1 MLDKKVLIAD
11 DSVIVISSV
20 KNMLIKIGF
29 NERNILSAK
38 SVRVAISIVKSHDID
53 VIISDYNFGAGL
65 NGKQFYEEIIHYDLI
80 KSKCAFI
87 VITGD
92 SSKKAVRMLTELK
105 PDDYILKP
113 FNAESLKNRIF
124 RSIKKK
130 DALHELFSL
139 QKKEMY
145 KEGLEHCDNLILFHP
160 EYRFII
166 EKFKGEFLTNLSLHD
181 KAKKVYQSVLE
192 KKDALWAK
200 IGYANSLANLGDIIE
215 ADKLLDKVLEI
226 DPYNI
231 DANISKGNLN
241 LLKHDIPLAIK
252 HYNFVNSLTF
262 GNSERELV
270 LVNLCLA
277 QRDYNEAIN
286 RYDNYLT
293 INKDTYRDNIFSK
306 LNKIRILLYA
316 CSNSK
321 EKKTSY
327 INLAKYIIQ
336 DILAHYKDDLSSEIQ
351 EEINLIIAHIALES
365 KEYGVTLKY
374 LKKILSS
381 NKLKHF
387 YPLYQLSWIFDLL
400 CCESEFSLTL
410 VNLTKALQHHNNDS
424 ILSSKI
430 AMVEQ
435 LIKDNNHKKNW
446 LESKLQN
453 INIKD
458 KNTSI
463 EELEDL
469 LTVKQ
474 RYPLIKSVN
483 FRIIKLLTKKW
494 PKQKGA
500 NEVINIIN
508 DCDIVVRTFFSD
520 SELISSRYQ
529 EYYTEAINHCD
540 EHR

>member
-11 DSVIVISSV
+11 DSIIVISSV

-38 SVRVAISIVKSHDID
+38 SVRVALSLVKSHSID
-53 VIISDYNFGAGL
+53 VVISDYNFGAGL

-80 KSKCAFI
+80 KSKCVFI

-113 FNAESLKNRIF
+113 FNAESLKHRLF

-130 DALHELFSL
+130 DALHELFAL

-145 KEGLEHCDNLILFHP
+145 EKGLDYCENLSQFHP
-160 EYRFII
+160 EYKFLI
-166 EKFKGEFLTNLSLHD
+166 EKFKGEFLTKLSLHD

-192 KKDALWAK
+192 TKDVLWAK
-200 IGYANSLANLGDIIE
+200 IGYANSLANLGDMIE
-215 ADKLLDKVLEI
+215 ADKLLDKVLEL

-241 LLKHDIPLAIK
+241 LLKSDIPLAIK
-252 HYNFVNSLTF
+252 HYDFVNSLTF

-277 QRDYNEAIN
+277 QRDYAEAIN

-293 INKDTYRDNIFSK
+293 INKDTYRDNVFSR
-306 LNKIRILLYA
+306 LNKIRTLLYA

-321 EKKTSY
+321 ENKSNYT
-327 INLAKYIIQ
+327 NLAKHIVQ
-336 DILAHYKDDLSSEIQ
+336 DVLTHYKDEISSEIQ

-365 KEYGVTLKY
+365 KQYGITLKY
-374 LKKILSS
+374 LKQILSN

-387 YPLYQLSWIFDLL
+387 YSLYQLNWLFDLL

-410 VNLTKALQHHNNDS
+410 INLTKALQHHNNNS
-424 ILSSKI
+424 ILSSKM

-435 LIKDNNHKKNW
+435 LI
-446 LESKLQN
+446 
-453 INIKD
+453 
-458 KNTSI
+458 
-463 EELEDL
+463 
-469 LTVKQ
+469 
-474 RYPLIKSVN
+474 
-483 FRIIKLLTKKW
+483 
-494 PKQKGA
+494 
-500 NEVINIIN
+500 
-508 DCDIVVRTFFSD
+508 
-520 SELISSRYQ
+520 
-529 EYYTEAINHCD
+529 
-540 EHR
+540 